1 MWIDMVYAEIVIPC
15 YNESENINLLF
26 AACSKVVEESD
37 FTINFIFVDN
47 GSTDNSYSLMNKLD
61 NHSDQIKFLHLP
73 VNQGYGG
80 GILAGLRITKAP
92 IIGWT
97 HADLQTPI
105 GDCLIGLN
113 LMDTD
118 YGVVK
123 GIRRG
128 RAQIDRFFSRSMEL
142 FESILF
148 GFKLNEINAQPTLI
162 RREFFEGWDDP
173 PKDFSL
179 DLYALVMAEKH
190 NIGIERFSVQFL
202 PRRFGNSKWNLDF
215 KSRIKF
221 IIRVINYSVNLRR
234 VINENL

>member
-1 MWIDMVYAEIVIPC
+1 MINAEIIIPC

-26 AACSKVVEESD
+26 MACSEVVKESN

-61 NHSDQIKFLHLP
+61 NHNDHIKFLHLS

-92 IIGWT
+92 VIGWT

-105 GDCLIGLN
+105 GDCLVGLN
-113 LMDTD
+113 LMTSN
-118 YGVVK
+118 YGFVK
-123 GIRRG
+123 GIRLG
-128 RAQIDRFFSRSMEL
+128 RTQIDRFFTKGMEL

-179 DLYALVMAEKH
+179 DLYALVMAKKH
-190 NIGIERFSVQFL
+190 NIGVNRFSVQFL

-221 IIRVINYSVNLRR
+221 ITRVINYSVSLRR